1 MCQKYERNAGGVSD
15 DGFVEGG
22 LCHERVRVMK
32 RGLLVIDV
40 QNEYFIGRDPAF
52 GDVGVLPGLP
62 EGKP

>member
-1 MCQKYERNAGGVSD
+1 
-15 DGFVEGG
+15 
-22 LCHERVRVMK
+22 MK